1 MQYILEFMRKLSP
14 FKFFL
19 YSLLL
24 FPVLVFAQKSSLQ
37 TPDKPKLIIGIVIDQ
52 MRYDYL
58 YRYAE
63 KYGNGG
69 FKRLMSQGFNNKNAQ
84 YPYVPTYTAPGHSC
98 IFSGSIPAI
107 NGMVGNDW
115 YSRTS
120 KKDIYCTEDSTVIS
134 VGGSGKAGQMSP
146 KNLLVTT
153 ITDQLRLASNFHSRV
168 IGISQKDRASILPAG
183 HTANAAYWLDSQTG
197 KFITSSYYLPE
208 LPAWVNSFNDLKL
221 PDTYLSKAWSTL
233 LPISAYT
240 ESTGDDASYEALL
253 PGEKSPVFP
262 HNLPA
267 IRKKDYE
274 LIRSTPFGNSL
285 TKDFAI
291 ACLKNE
297 QLGKKGFTDF
307 MTLSFSSTDYI
318 GHEFGPNSVEI
329 EDTYLRL
336 DQTIAELLNYLDTYL
351 GQKNVLVFLTADHGV
366 ANVPAFN
373 IEHKLPGG
381 VLDGS
386 IYSSINNLVTEKF
399 GIPGLIEH
407 TVNDQI
413 YLNHSLVESR
423 NISRTSVFET
433 IRSYTSNIKGLQT
446 VIDLQNLAT
455 ASLPDA
461 ELGFFKNGYNEL
473 RSGDFQLITEPGWF
487 FGHDKGTTHG
497 TYSIYDTHVPLVWF
511 GWKINNGAS
520 TNAVSI
526 VDIAPTIASM
536 IDILEP
542 SGSIGKVIQLP
553 LSKY

>member
-1 MQYILEFMRKLSP
+1 MRKLSS
-14 FKFFL
+14 FKIFL
-19 YSLLL
+19 HSILLV
-24 FPVLVFAQKSSLQ
+24 PALVFAQKSSPQ

-63 KYGNGG
+63 KYSKGG
-69 FKRLMSQGFNNKNAQ
+69 FKRLISQGFNNKNAQ

-98 IFSGSIPAI
+98 IFTGSIPAI

-120 KKDIYCTEDSTVIS
+120 KKDIYCTEDTTVSS
-134 VGGSGKAGQMSP
+134 VGGIGKAGQMSP

-153 ITDQLRLASNFHSRV
+153 ITDQLRLATNFHSRV

-197 KFITSSYYLPE
+197 KFISSTYYLPE
-208 LPAWVNSFNDLKL
+208 LPGWVNSFNNLKL
-221 PDTYLSKAWSTL
+221 PDAYLSQAWSTL
-233 LPISAYT
+233 LPISTYT
-240 ESTGDDASYEALL
+240 ESTRDDAFYETLL

-262 HNLPA
+262 HNLA
-267 IRKKDYE
+267 DIRKKDYE

-297 QLGKKGFTDF
+297 QLGKKGYTDF
-307 MTLSFSSTDYI
+307 LTLSFSSTDYI
-318 GHEFGPNSVEI
+318 GHAFGPNSVEI

-336 DQTIAELLNYLDTYL
+336 DKTIAELLNYLDTYL

-373 IEHKLPGG
+373 NEHKLPGG

-386 IYSSINNLVTEKF
+386 LYSTINSLITEKF
-399 GIPGLIEH
+399 GVPGLIEH

-413 YLNHSLVESR
+413 YLNHSLIESK
-423 NISRTSVFET
+423 NISRNTVFET
-433 IRSYTSNIKGLQT
+433 IRSYVSHIEGLHT
-446 VIDLQNLAT
+446 VIDLQNLST

-461 ELGFFKNGYNEL
+461 ALSFFKNGYNEL

-487 FGHDKGTTHG
+487 FGHNKGTTHG
-497 TYSIYDTHVPLVWF
+497 TYSTYDTHVPLLWF
-511 GWKINNGAS
+511 GWNIKNGAS
-520 TNAVSI
+520 SDPVSI
-526 VDIAPTIASM
+526 ADIAPTIASM

-542 SGSIGKVIQLP
+542 SGSIGKVIPIP
-553 LSKY
+553 LIKN

>member
-1 MQYILEFMRKLSP
+1 MRKLSS
-14 FKFFL
+14 FKIFL
-19 YSLLL
+19 HSILLV
-24 FPVLVFAQKSSLQ
+24 PALVFAQKSSPQ

-63 KYGNGG
+63 KYSKGG
-69 FKRLMSQGFNNKNAQ
+69 FKRLISQGFNNKNAQ

-98 IFSGSIPAI
+98 IFTGSIPAI

-120 KKDIYCTEDSTVIS
+120 KKDIYCTEDTTVSS
-134 VGGSGKAGQMSP
+134 VGGIGKAGQMSP

-153 ITDQLRLASNFHSRV
+153 ITDQLRLATNFHSRV

-197 KFITSSYYLPE
+197 KFISSTYYLPE
-208 LPAWVNSFNDLKL
+208 LPGWVNSFNNLKL
-221 PDTYLSKAWSTL
+221 PDAYLSQAWSTL
-233 LPISAYT
+233 LPISTYT
-240 ESTGDDASYEALL
+240 ESTRDDAFYETLL

-262 HNLPA
+262 HNLA
-267 IRKKDYE
+267 DIRKKDYE

-297 QLGKKGFTDF
+297 QLGKKGYTDF
-307 MTLSFSSTDYI
+307 LTLSFSSTDYI
-318 GHEFGPNSVEI
+318 GHAFGPNSVEI

-336 DQTIAELLNYLDTYL
+336 DKTIAELLNYLDTYL

-386 IYSSINNLVTEKF
+386 IYSNINTLITEKC
-399 GIPGLIEH
+399 GVPGLIEH

-413 YLNHSLVESR
+413 YLNHSLIESK
-423 NISRTSVFET
+423 NISRNTVFET
-433 IRSYTSNIKGLQT
+433 IRSYVSHIEGLHA
-446 VIDLQNLAT
+446 VIDLQNLST

-473 RSGDFQLITEPGWF
+473 RSGDFQFITEPGWF
-487 FGHDKGTTHG
+487 FGHNKGTTHG
-497 TYSIYDTHVPLVWF
+497 TYSTYDTHVPLLWF
-511 GWKINNGAS
+511 GWNIKNGAS
-520 TNAVSI
+520 SDAVSI
-526 VDIAPTIASM
+526 ADIAPTIASM

-542 SGSIGKVIQLP
+542 SGSIGKVIPLP
-553 LSKY
+553 LIKN

>member
-1 MQYILEFMRKLSP
+1 MRKLSS
-14 FKFFL
+14 FKIFL
-19 YSLLL
+19 HSILL
-24 FPVLVFAQKSSLQ
+24 FPAMVFAQKLLPQ

-52 MRYDYL
+52 MRYDFL
-58 YRYAE
+58 YRYAD
-63 KYGNGG
+63 KYSKGG

-98 IFSGSIPAI
+98 IFTGSIPAI

-120 KKDIYCTEDSTVIS
+120 KKDIYCTEDTTVSS
-134 VGGSGKAGQMSP
+134 VGGTGKVGQMSP

-153 ITDQLRLASNFHSRV
+153 ITDQLRLATNFHSRV

-197 KFITSSYYLPE
+197 KFISSTYYLPV
-208 LPAWVNSFNDLKL
+208 LPGWVNSFNNLKL
-221 PDTYLSKAWSTL
+221 PDTYLSQAWSTL
-233 LPISAYT
+233 LPISTYT
-240 ESTGDDASYEALL
+240 ESTRDDASYETSLS
-253 PGEKSPVFP
+253 GEKSPVFP
-262 HNLPA
+262 HNLAA

-297 QLGKKGFTDF
+297 QLGKKGYTDF
-307 MTLSFSSTDYI
+307 LTLSFSSTDYI
-318 GHEFGPNSVEI
+318 GHTFGPNSVEI

-336 DQTIAELLNYLDTYL
+336 DKTIAELLNYLDTYL

-373 IEHKLPGG
+373 NEHKLPGG

-386 IYSSINNLVTEKF
+386 IYSTINSLITEKF
-399 GIPGLIEH
+399 GVPGLIEH

-413 YLNHSLVESR
+413 YLNHSLIESK
-423 NISRTSVFET
+423 NISRNTVFET
-433 IRSYTSNIKGLQT
+433 IRSYVSHIEGLHT
-446 VIDLQNLAT
+446 VIDLQNLST

-461 ELGFFKNGYNEL
+461 ELSFFKNGYNEL

-487 FGHDKGTTHG
+487 FGHNKGTTHG
-497 TYSIYDTHVPLVWF
+497 TYSTYDTHVPLLWF
-511 GWKINNGAS
+511 GWNIKNGAS
-520 TNAVSI
+520 SDPVSI
-526 VDIAPTIASM
+526 ADIAPTIASM

-542 SGSIGKVIQLP
+542 SGSIGKVIPIP
-553 LSKY
+553 LIKN

>member
-1 MQYILEFMRKLSP
+1 MRKLSS
-14 FKFFL
+14 FKIFL
-19 YSLLL
+19 HSILLV
-24 FPVLVFAQKSSLQ
+24 PALVFAQKSSPQ

-63 KYGNGG
+63 KYSKGG
-69 FKRLMSQGFNNKNAQ
+69 FKRLISQGFNNKNAQ

-98 IFSGSIPAI
+98 IFTGSIPAI

-120 KKDIYCTEDSTVIS
+120 KKDIYCTEDTTVSS
-134 VGGSGKAGQMSP
+134 VGGIGKAGQMSP

-153 ITDQLRLASNFHSRV
+153 ITDQLRLATNFHSRV

-197 KFITSSYYLPE
+197 KFISSTYYLPE
-208 LPAWVNSFNDLKL
+208 LPGWVNSFNNLKL
-221 PDTYLSKAWSTL
+221 PDAYLSQAWSTL
-233 LPISAYT
+233 LPISTYT
-240 ESTGDDASYEALL
+240 ESTRDDAFYETLL

-262 HNLPA
+262 HNLA
-267 IRKKDYE
+267 DIRKKDYE

-297 QLGKKGFTDF
+297 QLGKKGYTDF
-307 MTLSFSSTDYI
+307 LTLSFSSTDYI
-318 GHEFGPNSVEI
+318 GHAFGPNSVEI

-336 DQTIAELLNYLDTYL
+336 DKTIAELLNYLDTYL

-373 IEHKLPGG
+373 NEHKLPGG

-386 IYSSINNLVTEKF
+386 LYSTINSLITEKF
-399 GIPGLIEH
+399 GVPGLIEH

-413 YLNHSLVESR
+413 YLNHSLIESK
-423 NISRTSVFET
+423 NISRNTVFET
-433 IRSYTSNIKGLQT
+433 IRSYVSHIEGLHA
-446 VIDLQNLAT
+446 VIDLQNLST

-473 RSGDFQLITEPGWF
+473 RSGDFQFITEPGWF
-487 FGHDKGTTHG
+487 FGHNKGTTHG
-497 TYSIYDTHVPLVWF
+497 TYSTYDTHVPLLWF
-511 GWKINNGAS
+511 GWNIKNGAS
-520 TNAVSI
+520 SDAVSI
-526 VDIAPTIASM
+526 ADIAPTIASM

-542 SGSIGKVIQLP
+542 SGSIGKVIPLP
-553 LSKY
+553 LIKN